1 MLKVIYSNVK
11 TEATNDGFKI
21 GKYIMTKKLG
31 KGSYSTVYLARD
43 STTNKYYACKQT
55 SRKKVDVSAFQ
66 KRLLDNEAAIM
77 KTINHPNI
85 LHVYDLFVSENN
97 YYLITDYC
105 DQGDLDQFMSDNRIR
120 HFEEWQ
126 AVHYLR
132 QLMRGFVELRKHKIL
147 HRDLKL
153 ANIYMNKGELVIG
166 DFGFSKAG
174 TDLGTS
180 KLGTPLTMAP
190 EVLFPE
196 PKKVKYNSKAD
207 LWSIGVI
214 FYQLLFGEWPFY
226 GSNQDQLKNNI
237 VERSDNKLPFPRSIS
252 SESKDLLQRLLA
264 FYPQKR
270 IDWQDFFSHP
280 IFTKFP
286 EPKAV
291 AKTKQ
296 QEIQLPPPA
305 VEEVEFMDM
314 DHFGQLN
321 LPSIIQNVQ
330 EAPLNDNEISDE
342 FRCAVVQ
349 EVLYRYKHELNKA
362 LFLIFSAHKFS
373 ESIKFGRF
381 PETNTSLHNLCML
394 SVLKA
399 LMLTR
404 MVINTVNAKIN
415 AFKIEEEAILWFFE
429 STAAKEILSE
439 AEKLKDALKQHFQL
453 LSNRAAKNK
462 ISFRH
467 GQLLQM
473 PNLTLTEL
481 DQAIGAETK
490 TFNSYPVKLTFEINV
505 KSYKVIQ
512 ALMFLSQNSTR
523 KLPYVNEITMTKYDW
538 SLLYSKI
545 ETGDQNELWALCK

>member
-11 TEATNDGFKI
+11 TEATNNGFKI
-21 GKYIMTKKLG
+21 GKYVMTKKLG

-55 SRKKVDVSAFQ
+55 SRKKVDASAFQ
-66 KRLLDNEAAIM
+66 RRLLDNEAAIM
-77 KTINHPNI
+77 KSIHHPNI
-85 LHVYDLFVSENN
+85 LHVYDLFVTENN

-105 DQGDLDQFMSDNRIR
+105 DQGDLDQFMEDNRIKY
-120 HFEEWQ
+120 FEEWQ

-153 ANIYMNKGELVIG
+153 ANIYVNKGELVIG
-166 DFGFSKAG
+166 DFGFSKSG

-196 PKKVKYNSKAD
+196 AGKVKYNSKAD

-214 FYQLLFGEWPFY
+214 FYQLLFGVWPFY
-226 GSNQDQLKNNI
+226 GTNQDQLKNNI
-237 VERSDNKLPFPRSIS
+237 VERSDKNLTFPRPVS
-252 SESKDLLQRLLA
+252 SDSQNLLQRLLA
-264 FYPQKR
+264 FYPLKR

-280 IFTKFP
+280 IFTNFP
-286 EPKAV
+286 EPKA
-291 AKTKQ
+291 ANLNQ
-296 QEIQLPPPA
+296 PPELQLPPA
-305 VEEVEFMDM
+305 TEEIEFMDV
-314 DHFGQLN
+314 DNFGKLN
-321 LPSIIQNVQ
+321 LPSIIQNVE
-330 EAPLNDNEISDE
+330 EAQLNENEISDE
-342 FRCAVVQ
+342 FKCAVIQ
-349 EVLYRYKHELNKA
+349 EVLYRYRHELNKG

-381 PETNTSLHNLCML
+381 PETNGSLHNLCML

-399 LMLTR
+399 LMIVR
-404 MVINTVNAKIN
+404 MVINTIKTRNNAYKMDD
-415 AFKIEEEAILWFFE
+415 EAISWFFQ
-429 STAAKEILSE
+429 STSAKEISDE
-439 AEKLKDALKQHFQL
+439 ADKLKEELKKHYQL

-462 ISFRH
+462 IEFRH
-467 GQLLQM
+467 GKLLQV

-481 DQAIGAETK
+481 DQAIAVEMK
-490 TFNSYPVKLTFEINV
+490 CFNSFPVKLNFEINA

-512 ALMFLSQNSTR
+512 ALMFLCQNSTR
-523 KLPYVNEITMTKYDW
+523 KLPYVNEMTMVKYDW
-538 SLLYSKI
+538 GLLYSKI
-545 ETGDQNELWALCK
+545 EMGDQNELWALCQ